1 MRFVDETEITVSSG
15 RGGRGSSSYRRE
27 SHVPMGGPDGGD
39 GGRGGHIVLWANP
52 QLTSLLDLRHRPL
65 WKAGDG
71 EPGGKKRMAGARGED
86 LRIPLPPGTLVYNAD
101 NGLLLCDLATP
112 EEERVIVEGGKSG
125 LGNVHFK
132 TSTNR
137 SPKKTTPGGPPVVLK
152 LRLELRV
159 MADVGLLG
167 YPNAGKSTLISAIS
181 SARPRVA
188 DYPFTTLVPH
198 LGVVDRG
205 IDGTFVVADIPGLI
219 EGAAEGRGLGH
230 QFLRHVSRT
239 RLLLH
244 LLSLADEGVSGNDRT
259 PVQRYLVLREELRR
273 FDTDLLARPERVV
286 LTKADAVDAETVQTA
301 REELLAA
308 GVADVSV
315 ISSVTGQGVKEL
327 VDGVAQ
333 RLTEMR
339 RADREQA
346 AREQAARDRR
356 AGLIGRPA
364 EPEALTE
371 QAPED
376 QKIPEADP
384 I

>member
-137 SPKKTTPGGPPVVLK
+137 SPKKTTPGGPPVVMK

-219 EGAAEGRGLGH
+219 EGAAEGKGLGH

-286 LTKADAVDAETVQTA
+286 LTKADAVDPETVQTA

-356 AGLIGRPA
+356 AGLIGRPE
-364 EPEALTE
+364 EPA
-371 QAPED
+371 APTD
-376 QKIPEADP
+376 QKIPETDS